1 MKDLKQIL
9 EGLLRGQA
17 DTIANGENDTD
28 AALGIPKVDDFIWN
42 SSGCSVYFPCAEM
55 MRKYRSYAWCPWNS
69 SGLQFSIVKVP
80 SKGCYV
86 TVRFCD
92 ENTKFASYYAK
103 ELKGWQYN
111 KYSDK
116 PVGYW
121 KKVIIS
127 LIKHLAENPKAFAEM
142 LDYNAEYYKDIAC
155 KQSYDDG
162 RYMNHRGFEELLKIK
177 G

>member
-17 DTIANGENDTD
+17 DTIANGEKDID
-28 AALGIPKVDDFIWN
+28 AALGVPTVDDFRWN
-42 SSGCSVYFPCAEM
+42 SSGCAVYFPCAETL
-55 MRKYRSYAWCPWNS
+55 RKYRGYSWCPWNA

-86 TVRFCD
+86 AVRFCGED
-92 ENTKFASYYAK
+92 EKFASYYAK

-127 LIKHLAENPKAFAEM
+127 LITHLAKNPKAFVEM
-142 LDYNAEYYKDIAC
+142 LDYNAEVYKDIAC
-155 KQSYDDG
+155 RQSYDDG
-162 RYMNHRGFEELLKIK
+162 RYMKQRGYEELLKIK